1 MAFGQAAGGMAM
13 SDEVVKGSITSY
25 VFENLEIASYT
36 SLIAANW
43 LLVSLLWGSQDASD
57 IREPAKQDGSLRKMA
72 AIGLSKRII

>member
-1 MAFGQAAGGMAM
+1 MRFG
-13 SDEVVKGSITSY
+13 
-25 VFENLEIASYT
+25 LEGVID
-36 SLIAANW
+36 NW

>member
-1 MAFGQAAGGMAM
+1 VFPTEFSVA
-13 SDEVVKGSITSY
+13 VKVARFDI
-25 VFENLEIASYT
+25 NL
-36 SLIAANW
+36 